1 MLKYEEHT
9 PKPFL
14 LSEAITPG
22 KFTIS
27 VKYIAWWGSKHRDF
41 TVGMYSKHDLF
52 IKDSSG
58 NSNELHTDG
67 SFPSEFGDR
76 SSYCG
81 MDNDCVKRQT
91 ECLTAYSNNPKK
103 NCKTGLA
110 FLISSSCSA
119 KGAKSLLPLPHQ
131 ACILGVLHAER
142 ACRMQT

>member
-1 MLKYEEHT
+1 M
-9 PKPFL
+9 

-58 NSNELHTDG
+58 NSNELHSDG

-91 ECLTAYSNNPKK
+91 ECLTAYSNDPKK
-103 NCKTGLA
+103 NE
-110 FLISSSCSA
+110 ICSGA
-119 KGAKSLLPLPHQ
+119 AEVAKSR
-131 ACILGVLHAER
+131 AAE
-142 ACRMQT
+142 AAAKAAAAKAAEEAKAKNKKDLDDNYT